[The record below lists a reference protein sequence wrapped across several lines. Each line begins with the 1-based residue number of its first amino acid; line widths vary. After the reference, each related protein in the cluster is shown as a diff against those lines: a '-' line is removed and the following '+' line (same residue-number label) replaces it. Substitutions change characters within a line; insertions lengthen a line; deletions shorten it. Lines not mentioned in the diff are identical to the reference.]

1 MPAVPASNPWMLNI
15 MARLNQRVRNAWDN
29 KEAKL
34 AFATAD
40 REGTPNVVW
49 VSCVRNIDD
58 ERLLIVNNYFHKT
71 LENTLSG
78 SSGSLLFIAPE
89 REAYQIKGT
98 LSYHTDDDVYK
109 DMKAWLDPKFAGVG
123 AVVLTVTAIYYGAE
137 KIV

>member
-1 MPAVPASNPWMLNI
+1 MI
-15 MARLNQRVRNAWDN
+15 MAKLTERVCRAWDN
-29 KEAKL
+29 KEDKL
-34 AFATAD
+34 VFATVD
-40 REGTPNVVW
+40 SGGNPNVVW
-49 VSCVRNIDD
+49 VSCVRRLDD

-71 LENTLSG
+71 LENALSG
-78 SSGSLLFIAPE
+78 SIGSLLFIAPE

-123 AVVLTVTAIYYGAE
+123 AIVLTVTEIYFGAE